1 MIISL
6 LLNIH
11 LFLIITEFEVRNVSY
26 GSSLFMAQTRRARTG
41 KTRLVKCLYENM
53 RIIGRAGKE
62 NV

>member
-26 GSSLFMAQTRRARTG
+26 GSSLFMAQTRRAWAINKRE
-41 KTRLVKCLYENM
+41 KNEDP
-53 RIIGRAGKE
+53 
-62 NV
+62 